1 MWIWIII
8 IAGMGFAFQL
18 IDKILF
24 DKVLNNTNSEKNV
37 QTEYQEKPIMT
48 ASEINFYNKIKP
60 LEPTYKILPQ
70 INLAA
75 IIRKNNNNRYY
86 TDLFRNIDYAIMSND
101 YSKVLLL
108 IELNDATHEKQKRKS
123 RDNKVSNIYVELPT
137 YH

>member
-48 ASEINFYNKIKP
+48 ASEINFYNKIKT
-60 LEPTYKILPQ
+60 LR
-70 INLAA
+70 A
-75 IIRKNNNNRYY
+75 
-86 TDLFRNIDYAIMSND
+86 NIQNFTTNKPSSN
-101 YSKVLLL
+101 YQK
-108 IELNDATHEKQKRKS
+108 KQQ
-123 RDNKVSNIYVELPT
+123 
-137 YH
+137 